1 MCAPGHSSNA
11 GRRLS
16 LYSLPPLADIM
27 AHRPYVMNRACSE
40 SDMLMI
46 TQLTLATVMVVVTV
60 LIHGAGITA
69 LVRSLR
75 IETSGSLEHHHF
87 SMKRAI
93 VILLIVLALFTLH
106 GIEIWLYAAVYLM
119 IGAIQTLEAAVYFST
134 ITYASIGFSDS
145 EIALTWR
152 LVGAIEG
159 INGVL
164 LLGWST
170 AFFVT
175 VVSRLPK

>member
-1 MCAPGHSSNA
+1 
-11 GRRLS
+11 
-16 LYSLPPLADIM
+16 
-27 AHRPYVMNRACSE
+27 
-40 SDMLMI
+40 MLI
-46 TQLTLATVMVVVTV
+46 QLVVATGMVFITV

-69 LVRSLR
+69 LIRGLG
-75 IETSGSLEHHHF
+75 IKTSSPSEHHHF
-87 SMKRAI
+87 SMKRAVI
-93 VILLIVLALFTLH
+93 ILLIVLALFTLH
-106 GIEIWLYAAVYLM
+106 GIEIWLYAAVYM
-119 IGAIQTLEAAVYFST
+119 AIGAIQTLEAAVYFST
-134 ITYASIGFSDS
+134 ITYASIGFSDA
-145 EIALTWR
+145 EIARSWR

>member
-1 MCAPGHSSNA
+1 
-11 GRRLS
+11 
-16 LYSLPPLADIM
+16 
-27 AHRPYVMNRACSE
+27 
-40 SDMLMI
+40 MLI
-46 TQLTLATVMVVVTV
+46 QLMLATAMVVLTV

-69 LVRSLR
+69 LARGLR
-75 IETSGSLEHHHF
+75 TETSDNAEHHHF
-87 SMKRAI
+87 SLKRAI
-93 VILLIVLALFTLH
+93 VVLIIVLALFTLH

-119 IGAIQTLEAAVYFST
+119 IGAIHSLESSVYYST
-134 ITYASIGFSDS
+134 ITYASIGFGDA
-145 EIALTWR
+145 EMAHLWR

-175 VVSRLPK
+175 VVARLPK